1 MTYDKLIS
9 FRDNEKTGIAKGY
22 EIEFLRDFY
31 SKEELEKLFKSYTL
45 EGMQSLINEL
55 QNQNEID
62 AEMKKK
68 VFNIFFKKCAAKL
81 KKLYQLILF

>member
-31 SKEELEKLFKSYTL
+31 SKEELEKVIQKLHIRRYAI
-45 EGMQSLINEL
+45 IN
-55 QNQNEID
+55 
-62 AEMKKK
+62 K
-68 VFNIFFKKCAAKL
+68 
-81 KKLYQLILF
+81 

>member
-31 SKEELEKLFKSYTL
+31 SKEELEKELMDVLITTL
-45 EGMQSLINEL
+45 VLANEL
-55 QNQNEID
+55 EID
-62 AEMKKK
+62 VEKQ
-68 VFNIFFKKCAAKL
+68 L
-81 KKLYQLILF
+81 TKKLDIIFDRFNLN